1 MEYHCRRPLPERRS
15 SGGPLTTLYTA
26 TAERPFGGGLKP
38 LPKGRSA
45 VAYAYVS
52 LSRPLSERRSAVA
65 VHNVVNGPPPIAF
78 PAVAF
83 GLFNLSFCLI

>member
-1 MEYHCRRPLPERRS
+1 MEYHCRRPLPER
-15 SGGPLTTLYTA
+15 
-26 TAERPFGGGLKP
+26 
-38 LPKGRSA
+38 RSA

-65 VHNVVNGPPPIAF
+65 IHNVVNGPPPIAF

-83 GLFNLSFCLI
+83 GLFFNLSFCLI